1 MESLVSIIM
10 PAYNA
15 GRYLAEAAESVMSQS
30 HSAWELIIVDDG
42 SADDTG
48 AIARGLAAADARI
61 RFARQ
66 ENAGPSAARNR
77 ALDMARGEWI
87 TFLDADDKL
96 LPGSLGMLLELAEQA
111 QADIAIAALTH
122 TPGLSAAAD
131 NHPQAEVLEP
141 EEAALLTLYQRRGM
155 NSSCSAKLFA
165 AHLWQKRRFRE
176 GIHFED
182 LDIICPLLLGAR
194 RVAVSAAPAYYYRE
208 NPASFIHT
216 FSRSRADSL
225 DVTERIAATIGRL
238 SPELARAASDRRL
251 SAAFNV
257 YTLIAA
263 NPTPAAA
270 DAEFY
275 RATALRCEKIIRE
288 SRMLSLRNSRV
299 RSRNRL
305 AALASILGGFRLLRF
320 LARRQKL

>member
-15 GRYLAEAAESVMSQS
+15 ERYLAEAVGSVRSQS
-30 HSAWELIIVDDG
+30 HTAWELIIVDDG
-42 SADDTG
+42 SADKTA
-48 AIARGLAAADARI
+48 AIARRLAAADGRI
-61 RFARQ
+61 RFVSQ
-66 ENAGPSAARNR
+66 KNAGPSAARNR
-77 ALDMARGEWI
+77 ALDMARGSWI
-87 TFLDADDKL
+87 TFLDADDML
-96 LPGSLGMLLELAEQA
+96 LPGSLLMLLEMALQA
-111 QADIAIAALTH
+111 QADIAIASLTH
-122 TPGLSAAAD
+122 TPGNALAESGRV
-131 NHPQAEVLEP
+131 EVLEP

-182 LDIICPLLLGAR
+182 LDIICPLLMDAR
-194 RVAVSAAPAYYYRE
+194 RVVLSAAPAYYYRE

-225 DVTERIAATIGRL
+225 DVTERIASTIGQRSAAL
-238 SPELARAASDRRL
+238 GRAASDRRL

-257 YTLIAA
+257 YALIAA
-263 NPTPAAA
+263 NRVPAAA

-275 RATALRCEKIIRE
+275 ATTARRCEKIIRE
-288 SRMLSLRNSRV
+288 SRMLSLRNPRV
-299 RSRNRL
+299 RKRNRL
-305 AALASILGGFRLLRF
+305 AALASILGGFGLLRF
-320 LARRQKL
+320 IARLQKL

>member
-1 MESLVSIIM
+1 MENLVSIIM

-15 GRYLAEAAESVMSQS
+15 GRYLAEAVESVRKQS
-30 HSAWELIIVDDG
+30 HTAWELIIVDDG
-42 SADDTG
+42 SADDT
-48 AIARGLAAADARI
+48 AATARCLAEADGRI
-61 RFARQ
+61 RFVSQ

-77 ALDMARGEWI
+77 ALEMARGSWI
-87 TFLDADDKL
+87 TFLDADDML
-96 LPGSLGMLLELAEQA
+96 LPGSLQMLLEMARQS
-111 QADIAIAALTH
+111 QADIAIASLTH
-122 TPGLSAAAD
+122 NPDASAGVGRV
-131 NHPQAEVLEP
+131 QVLEP

-165 AHLWQKRRFRE
+165 ARLWQGRRFRE

-288 SRMLSLRNSRV
+288 SRMLSLRNPRV
-299 RSRNRL
+299 RKRNRL